1 MTQAVFFKRMIYY
14 WLSEGQLILMLLGD
28 ESAYK
33 LHQVIKK
40 SLQQRIEINV
50 VPIIKYK
57 NVSDEGESIFYLFF
71 MSNAI
76 SGVLQDWV
84 KRGYKRS

>member
-33 LHQVIKK
+33 LHQVIK
-40 SLQQRIEINV
+40 NH
-50 VPIIKYK
+50 YN
-57 NVSDEGESIFYLFF
+57 NVSKLMLY
-71 MSNAI
+71 
-76 SGVLQDWV
+76 Q
-84 KRGYKRS
+84 Y